1 MEAQYSGYHLA
12 DLPNVNVSGA
22 KTIGENIAD
31 NGGLKAAYAAYE
43 AWKAAARA
51 KGGEEAFE
59 RPLPGRLFIQLQ
71 RFTAVG
77 KHIEYLTHDPR
88 LLGWLDSA
96 CIC

>member
-1 MEAQYSGYHLA
+1 MLMYVYGSSLKKSHETSLLKDILLLPAQERTGCMEAQYSGYHLA

-59 RPLPGRLFIQLQ
+59 RPLPGR
-71 RFTAVG
+71 
-77 KHIEYLTHDPR
+77 
-88 LLGWLDSA
+88 
-96 CIC
+96 

>member
-1 MEAQYSGYHLA
+1 MYVAVQSFTIQLSTLTTQERIGCMEAQYSGYHLA

-51 KGGEEAFE
+51 EGDEEAFE
-59 RPLPGRLFIQLQ
+59 RPLPGM
-71 RFTAVG
+71 
-77 KHIEYLTHDPR
+77 
-88 LLGWLDSA
+88 
-96 CIC
+96 